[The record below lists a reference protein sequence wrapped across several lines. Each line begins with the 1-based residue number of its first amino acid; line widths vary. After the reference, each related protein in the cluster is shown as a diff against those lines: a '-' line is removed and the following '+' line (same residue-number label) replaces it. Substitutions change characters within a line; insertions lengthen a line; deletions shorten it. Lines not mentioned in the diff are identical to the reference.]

1 MFKRKRAV
9 VNAILCLLCVLWAG
23 MIFFLS
29 AQNGEQTAAVSA
41 GIAQKIAEIIYTEPV
56 EQQVQAVHLGIRK
69 LAHIGLFFIWGLLL
83 SAAALYIARRQRST
97 AVGIV
102 AAVLV
107 VYAFFDEWHKIF
119 VDGRH
124 FSFSEAVLNAVSGL
138 AAIVLTV
145 FLTDRIVK
153 KRKKDSRRGSKDR
166 RDVSCI

>member
-9 VNAILCLLCVLWAG
+9 VNAVLCLLCVLWAG

-107 VYAFFDEWHKIF
+107 VYAFF
-119 VDGRH
+119 
-124 FSFSEAVLNAVSGL
+124 
-138 AAIVLTV
+138 
-145 FLTDRIVK
+145 
-153 KRKKDSRRGSKDR
+153 
-166 RDVSCI
+166 